1 MVEPGKTPGSYRI
14 KTCGHVEGGQ
24 PAGWGLSAWNAPAI
38 GAHRNG
44 SSSKVRAHVLENKT
58 QHVSL
63 SCLQIDNYLVFMM
76 VRIHQSLQ
84 KFIQGTCLFKGGGP
98 RR

>member
-44 SSSKVRAHVLENKT
+44 SSSKVRAHVLERLDT
-58 QHVSL
+58 TFERAHVL
-63 SCLQIDNYLVFMM
+63 E
-76 VRIHQSLQ
+76 R
-84 KFIQGTCLFKGGGP
+84 
-98 RR
+98 